1 MGFKYGITLD
11 FSEVVAF
18 YRPGVEVGTGTAEPF
33 VVDEYVATV
42 FVTLYAFHRFIVY
55 F

>member
-18 YRPGVEVGTGTAEPF
+18 YRPGVEVGAWAAEPF